1 MNANDAVNMLAWTR
15 DRTLKILDV
24 IPPEFL
30 VYKPKE
36 TPKNSDYKKPRAML
50 AHIVGV
56 ENYWVHEKI
65 LKNPLDTSIWSF
77 PGKSIDQIRQAMSL
91 VRRKT
96 LDWLEK
102 DLAMNLDVPYS
113 ERAKTNMSFILHHV
127 GEHEA
132 HHLGQICLLATLAD
146 VKIPWV

>member
-1 MNANDAVNMLAWTR
+1 MNANDAIIMLAWTR

-24 IPPEFL
+24 IPEDFL
-30 VYKPKE
+30 DYKPKE

-56 ENYWVHEKI
+56 ENYWAHEKI
-65 LKNPLDTSIWSF
+65 LKNPLDTKIWSF
-77 PGKSIDQIRQAMSL
+77 PGKSIEEIKQAMSF

-102 DLAMNLDVPYS
+102 DLSMSLDAPYS
-113 ERAKTNMSFILHHV
+113 ERAKTSMSFILHHV